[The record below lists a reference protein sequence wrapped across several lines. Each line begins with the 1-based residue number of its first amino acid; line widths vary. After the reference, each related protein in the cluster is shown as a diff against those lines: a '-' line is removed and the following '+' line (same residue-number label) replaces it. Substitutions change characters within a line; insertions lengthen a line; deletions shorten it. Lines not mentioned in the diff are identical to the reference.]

1 MPKEEEKEYLKI
13 LGVDK
18 YSTDKGSCWIY
29 HMLLVQQYV
38 RIHHKGFTMQELPT
52 QSGRRRMGF

>member
-1 MPKEEEKEYLKI
+1 MPKEEEREYLKI

-29 HMLLVQQYV
+29 HTLLVQQYV
-38 RIHHKGFTMQELPT
+38 HHKGFTMQELPT
-52 QSGRRRMGF
+52 QSGRLRMGF

>member
-18 YSTDKGSCWIY
+18 YSNDKGSC
-29 HMLLVQQYV
+29 
-38 RIHHKGFTMQELPT
+38 
-52 QSGRRRMGF
+52 

>member
-18 YSTDKGSCWIY
+18 YSPESRFFRS
-29 HMLLVQQYV
+29 YV
-38 RIHHKGFTMQELPT
+38 TLFTMYILQAIHYPGTSELKWAMEYT
-52 QSGRRRMGF
+52 LVE

>member
-38 RIHHKGFTMQELPT
+38 HHKGFTMQELST

>member
-18 YSTDKGSCWIY
+18 YSPESGFFRG
-29 HMLLVQQYV
+29 YV
-38 RIHHKGFTMQELPT
+38 TLFTTVHPTSDSLSWNFRVEVGDGIHA
-52 QSGRRRMGF
+52 R

>member
-29 HMLLVQQYV
+29 HMLFVQQYV
-38 RIHHKGFTMQELPT
+38 HHKGFMQELPT
-52 QSGRRRMGF
+52 QSGRRRIGF